1 MPNDLTPI
9 HLYILFHLKKAKVD
23 YAKMIAKMSCV
34 DLDLINSCIEDLI
47 KAGLIER
54 DSGSAIKRSKAKF
67 KKAFEVRK
75 HHTYYKLTRDGE
87 LFVRRIDRKWLR
99 NFFNSLIGK
108 NAFKI
113 VERLKNCKDFDSACK
128 GLGIE
133 CNEYLEDF
141 VLYRLVNPNGKRTRL
156 LELLI
161 AFAEI

>member
-1 MPNDLTPI
+1 MSNDLTPI
-9 HLYILFHLKKAKVD
+9 HLYILLHLKRAKVD
-23 YAKMIAKMSCV
+23 YAKMMSKLSRI

-75 HHTYYKLTRDGE
+75 HHTYYKLSRKGE
-87 LFVRRIDRKWLR
+87 LFVRKIDRRWLKDY
-99 NFFNSLIGK
+99 FDSLIGK

-113 VERLKNCKDFDSACK
+113 IDRLKDCKDFDSVCK
-128 GLGIE
+128 RLRIDR
-133 CNEYLEDF
+133 NAYFDDF
-141 VLYRLVNPNGKRTRL
+141 VLYKLVNSNGRRTRL

>member
-9 HLYILFHLKKAKVD
+9 HLYILLHLKKAKVD
-23 YAKMIAKMSCV
+23 YAKMMAKMSCV

-47 KAGLIER
+47 KAGLVER

-75 HHTYYKLTRDGE
+75 HHTYYKLTKDGE
-87 LFVRRIDRKWLR
+87 HFVRRIDKRWLK
-99 NFFNSLIGK
+99 NYFNELIGRG
-108 NAFKI
+108 AFKI
-113 VERLKNCKDFDSACK
+113 IERLKDCKDFYSACK
-128 GLGIE
+128 GIE
-133 CNEYLEDF
+133 CSKYLEEF
-141 VLYRLVNPNGKRTRL
+141 VLYKLVNPNGKRTRL